1 MKKKI
6 FKTLFLAIFFTLSL
20 HVNAVTFRQD
30 DTYKPT
36 NENDVGK
43 IKVVWEGPS
52 EDCVKYHFYHYSPSS
67 FNDEPRSNYKKI
79 GVASYGAHEATL
91 QTVFRGQF
99 SLGIVCE
106 TSKGTT
112 YYYKVRAYSQI
123 DETTKVYSSYSS
135 VKSIKSK

>member
-1 MKKKI
+1 M
-6 FKTLFLAIFFTLSL
+6 
-20 HVNAVTFRQD
+20 
-30 DTYKPT
+30 
-36 NENDVGK
+36 
-43 IKVVWEGPS
+43 VWEGPS

-106 TSKGTT
+106 TNKGKT
-112 YYYKVRAYSQI
+112 YYYKVRAYSQV

>member
-20 HVNAVTFRQD
+20 HVNAATFRQD

-43 IKVVWEGPS
+43 IKAVWEGPS

-67 FNDEPRSNYKKI
+67 FSDEPRSNYKKNW
-79 GVASYGAHEATL
+79 S
-91 QTVFRGQF
+91 
-99 SLGIVCE
+99 C
-106 TSKGTT
+106 
-112 YYYKVRAYSQI
+112 
-123 DETTKVYSSYSS
+123 
-135 VKSIKSK
+135 

>member
-43 IKVVWEGPS
+43 IKWFG
-52 EDCVKYHFYHYSPSS
+52 KAHL
-67 FNDEPRSNYKKI
+67 KI
-79 GVASYGAHEATL
+79 V
-91 QTVFRGQF
+91 
-99 SLGIVCE
+99 
-106 TSKGTT
+106 
-112 YYYKVRAYSQI
+112 
-123 DETTKVYSSYSS
+123 
-135 VKSIKSK
+135 